1 MKTVMMMLMKSH
13 IKMKISR
20 TIKQQKLIMSKTMKP
35 VLTKSRTIKRKKVI
49 MRIMRIMMTMTTMIE
64 IRKAK
69 DLIMMTM
76 EYLLLHRTQLSVI

>member
-1 MKTVMMMLMKSH
+1 
-13 IKMKISR
+13 
-20 TIKQQKLIMSKTMKP
+20 MSKTMKP